1 MQHGSL
7 QNLLMGSGT
16 TTPKVGDGA
25 TVVAWT
31 DRAAATIVEVSKS
44 GKTVVAQR
52 DTARRIDKNGMS
64 DCQDYECTPNP
75 NGCRETFTLRANGA
89 WVEKGQPMRG
99 GSRLSIGERRPY
111 FDFSF

>member
-16 TTPKVGDGA
+16 ATPKIGDGA
-25 TVVAWT
+25 TVICWT
-31 DRAAATIVEVSKS
+31 DRHAATVIAVSKS
-44 GKTVVAQR
+44 GKSVSVQR
-52 DTARRIDKNGMS
+52 DTARRIDTRGMS
-64 DCQDYECTPNP
+64 DMQEYECTPNP

-89 WVEKGQPMRG
+89 WVQKGQSMRG

>member
-16 TTPKVGDGA
+16 TAPKVGEGATILGWTDRHAA
-25 TVVAWT
+25 TVVA
-31 DRAAATIVEVSKS
+31 VSKS
-44 GKTVVAQR
+44 GKAVSVQR
-52 DTARRIDKNGMS
+52 DTQKRIDKNGMS
-64 DCQDYECTPNP
+64 DMQEYECTPNP
-75 NGCRETFTLRANGA
+75 NGFRQTFTLRSNGA

-99 GSRLSIGERRPY
+99 GARLSIGERRPY